1 MLLSLYYSLY
11 KPNLLDIVSSSTGNI
26 KTEIVLLAESQK
38 EKASLLAYFTKHKDQ
53 QSFSDFGNF
62 DADEDKLKYLR
73 AS

>member
-1 MLLSLYYSLY
+1 
-11 KPNLLDIVSSSTGNI
+11 IVSSSTGNI